1 MVYLRKV
8 LYLMFSSIAV
18 CLWIVAYMTP
28 DVSYAQAWGTAAG
41 GSAGGASSSA
51 WWASSSPC
59 PKGDIELNT
68 NFPFLGRCIS
78 KDLNDPEKT
87 NVANAFP
94 FLVGVLVRVTMTII
108 LVAGVLL
115 IIAGGLMM
123 TSEGIAWTASRG
135 KSLIIKV
142 IIGLAILGTSAIVL
156 NLINPN
162 FFGTSSWW

>member
-28 DVSYAQAWGTAAG
+28 DISYAQAWG
-41 GSAGGASSSA
+41 
-51 WWASSSPC
+51 SSSPC
-59 PKGDIELNT
+59 PKWDIELNT